1 MSETADPHPSPT
13 RAPRVADPT
22 REAALQNLAE
32 SLAVLG
38 DDASRATRSSRD
50 VRLHI
55 VACQAEHLAGDVR
68 TLIVAW
74 PGDHVVPEPAG
85 YAASTRAARRAYEE
99 PALQPLPT
107 GLGASLRWL
116 LQLAEAAVP

>member
-1 MSETADPHPSPT
+1 MSETSNPHRSPT
-13 RAPRVADPT
+13 RAPDAADQT
-22 REAALQNLAE
+22 REAALQNLAQ

-38 DDASRATRSSRD
+38 DDASRATHGSRD

-68 TLIVAW
+68 TLIMAR

-85 YAASTRAARRAYEE
+85 YAASTTAARRAFEA

-107 GLGASLRWL
+107 GLGVSLDWL

>member
-13 RAPRVADPT
+13 RAVDQT

-38 DDASRATRSSRD
+38 DDASRATRSSPD

-68 TLIVAW
+68 TLIVERR
-74 PGDHVVPEPAG
+74 GDDVVPESAG
-85 YAASTRAARRAYEE
+85 YAASTTAARRAFEA
-99 PALQPLPT
+99 PALQPLST
-107 GLGASLRWL
+107 GLGASLDWL